1 MIRVRPKKKM
11 MQEEVNINEKE
22 ERRRMKG
29 RRILKIKKLKRIWS
43 KVMKMERR
51 IKEGGMMGRSEEE
64 KEEGMSVEMRTGGG
78 ER

>member
-51 IKEGGMMGRSEEE
+51 IKEGG
-64 KEEGMSVEMRTGGG
+64 
-78 ER
+78 